1 MSMFRSTSQN
11 KLTTQIVCQVRSA
24 ILNGRLK
31 PGHRLPSEKEML
43 LQFGVSK
50 HTLREALRALE
61 SMGFVEIRQGAGGG
75 PVVSEVDMDNTR
87 GMIASF
93 LYFKKVSVRDLCE
106 VRKLFEPYL
115 ARIAAKRFSPDD
127 VALLKASHETYCRSL
142 DRNKPDIR
150 EEVDFH
156 VRLAKASGNPVMVL
170 ILDFVN
176 SLLTDIKGHL
186 KPGPEFSAQVVAA
199 HQRVLDAIV
208 AGDGQAA
215 AEAMNLHTCEV
226 EKGLMELK
234 DQYDENRKTAT
245 SPTGNGDSTMKQR
258 KGSRQP

>member
-1 MSMFRSTSQN
+1 MFRSTAQN
-11 KLTTQIVCQVRSA
+11 KLTTQIVSQVRRA
-24 ILNGRLK
+24 ILGGKLK

-75 PVVSEVDMDNTR
+75 PVVSEIDMDNTR
-87 GMIASF
+87 DMIASF

-106 VRKLFEPYL
+106 VRKVFEPYL
-115 ARIAAKRFSPDD
+115 AQIATERFSPGD
-127 VALLKASHETYCRSL
+127 LEKLKVSHEAYRKSL
-142 DRNKPDIR
+142 ARNKPDIG

-156 VRLAKASGNPVMVL
+156 TQLARASGNPVLVL

-186 KPGPEFSAQVVAA
+186 KPGPEFSEQVVAA
-199 HQRVLDAIV
+199 HQKVLDAI
-208 AGDGQAA
+208 ASGDGRAA
-215 AEAMNLHTCEV
+215 AEAMFLHSCEV
-226 EKGLMELK
+226 EKGLMKLVS
-234 DQYDENRKTAT
+234 DHQ
-245 SPTGNGDSTMKQR
+245 GKQR
-258 KGSRQP
+258 IGNAERTGRSKKS

>member
-1 MSMFRSTSQN
+1 MFRSTAQN
-11 KLTTQIVCQVRSA
+11 KLTTQIVSQVRTA
-24 ILNGRLK
+24 ILKGKLK
-31 PGHRLPSEKEML
+31 PGHRLPAEKEML

-75 PVVSEVDMDNTR
+75 PVVSEVEMGNTR
-87 GMIASF
+87 DMIASF

-115 ARIAAKRFSPDD
+115 ARIAAERFTPED
-127 VALLKASHETYCRSL
+127 VALLKASHDAYTRSL
-142 DRNKPDIR
+142 ARKKPDIG

-156 VRLAKASGNPVMVL
+156 VRLARASGNPVMVL

-186 KPGPEFSAQVVAA
+186 KPGPEFSGQVVAA
-199 HQRVLDAIV
+199 HQRVLDAIM
-208 AGDGQAA
+208 AGDGEAA
-215 AEAMNLHTCEV
+215 AEAMYLHSCEV

-234 DQYDENRKTAT
+234 DQYDEKRKKTH
-245 SPTGNGDSTMKQR
+245 SPAGNGDGITKQR
-258 KGSRQP
+258 KGDGQP